1 MLREFLD
8 THRRVA
14 IAAAAVIAIGA
25 APLAACGIKGPLK
38 PPPASAPAGTTQ
50 PAESAVTP
58 APQPADGKP

>member
-14 IAAAAVIAIGA
+14 IAVATVVAIGA

-38 PPPASAPAGTTQ
+38 LPPAPATAAPAAE
-50 PAESAVTP
+50 PATVPPSEPST
-58 APQPADGKP
+58 GKP